1 MGGFFVLDLSL
12 KGQGFRFVN
21 VYLPNVERERCVVLR
36 RLYNLLNSNRVT
48 LLGGDFNFVE
58 NLGLDKCGE
67 DPLAGDGG
75 TRVIRS
81 IKNDFSLVDV
91 FRTLYPTRRAYSF
104 SAQGVSTRLDRFY
117 LSSTVVGCVRST
129 SLIPCTITDH
139 SIAEL
144 TFDDRLFGTYSH
156 GPGFWKFN
164 VSLLKEASLV
174 EGVEALWNVLKGS
187 QIKNGIWWENCKFT
201 FKRFLLSYSRKKAY
215 QDKKQTRVL
224 LAQIGLFEELAIEDP
239 PFFAAILSDLKA
251 SLNSLTEMKAR
262 GAQVRSRSVY
272 LDTEEKPCSYFLRR
286 ESARSKDK
294 FIFELCDDS
303 GRLYRDP
310 LSLQWVCRNFYK
322 ELLSESPVDDD
333 SIDDLL
339 GAVPTL
345 GGDARLSC
353 EGPLSY
359 EEGLKAVR
367 GMKRDKS
374 PGLDGLPAEF
384 YKRFFYLFGRDFVSM
399 VNGCL
404 VQGELPLSLRT
415 GLITLIP
422 KDDSNKSF
430 LKYWRPISLLYVDY
444 KIISKAL
451 SNRLAGVLHYVIS
464 EDQTCSVPGRSI
476 SDNLHLVRGVFDF
489 LGGRN
494 ISCGLVNFDQK
505 KAFDRVSHRYM
516 FLTFQAFGFGPSF
529 ISWVKLLYTNVFSSV
544 LVNGFVTAPF
554 SVTRSVRQG
563 CGLSPLLYVLC
574 IEPLAHS
581 FRMNPRIR
589 GLSLPGCNQTLKVTQ
604 YVDDTTC
611 VIADVPSLKAIL
623 EVFAKYEKA
632 SGAALNLE
640 KCVGM
645 WISGAMGGRDS
656 YCRIPFVVSMIKCLG
671 FFFSPDRELMMRK
684 NWEVVYNK
692 CDSVIKGF
700 RGDGGFR
707 YGDGLLLLGV
717 CYVQKSG
724 M

>member
-1 MGGFFVLDLSL
+1 MS
-12 KGQGFRFVN
+12 
-21 VYLPNVERERCVVLR
+21 C
-36 RLYNLLNSNRVT
+36 
-48 LLGGDFNFVE
+48 
-58 NLGLDKCGE
+58 
-67 DPLAGDGG
+67 
-75 TRVIRS
+75 
-81 IKNDFSLVDV
+81 
-91 FRTLYPTRRAYSF
+91 
-104 SAQGVSTRLDRFY
+104 
-117 LSSTVVGCVRST
+117 
-129 SLIPCTITDH
+129 
-139 SIAEL
+139 
-144 TFDDRLFGTYSH
+144 H

-224 LAQIGLFEELAIEDP
+224 LAQIGLFEELAVEDP
-239 PFFAAILSDLKA
+239 AFFAAILSDLKA

-310 LSLQWVCRNFYK
+310 LSLQRVCRNFYK

-339 GAVPTL
+339 GAVLTL

-422 KDDSNKSF
+422 KDDSKKSF
-430 LKYWRPISLLYVDY
+430 LKYWRPISLLNVDY

-516 FLTFQAFGFGPSF
+516 FRTLQAFGFGPSF

-604 YVDDTTC
+604 YADDTTC

-623 EVFAKYEKA
+623 EVFAA
-632 SGAALNLE
+632 GLGCGLE
-640 KCVGM
+640 LGEVCGDVDKWGH
-645 WISGAMGGRDS
+645 GGGGTATLWDT
-656 YCRIPFVVSMIKCLG
+656 L
-671 FFFSPDRELMMRK
+671 
-684 NWEVVYNK
+684 
-692 CDSVIKGF
+692 
-700 RGDGGFR
+700 RGLHD
-707 YGDGLLLLGV
+707 
-717 CYVQKSG
+717 
-724 M
+724 

>member
-1 MGGFFVLDLSL
+1 MS
-12 KGQGFRFVN
+12 
-21 VYLPNVERERCVVLR
+21 C
-36 RLYNLLNSNRVT
+36 
-48 LLGGDFNFVE
+48 
-58 NLGLDKCGE
+58 
-67 DPLAGDGG
+67 
-75 TRVIRS
+75 
-81 IKNDFSLVDV
+81 
-91 FRTLYPTRRAYSF
+91 
-104 SAQGVSTRLDRFY
+104 
-117 LSSTVVGCVRST
+117 
-129 SLIPCTITDH
+129 
-139 SIAEL
+139 
-144 TFDDRLFGTYSH
+144 H

-224 LAQIGLFEELAIEDP
+224 LAQIGLFEELAVEDP

-310 LSLQWVCRNFYK
+310 LSLQRVCRNFYK

-422 KDDSNKSF
+422 KDDSKKSF
-430 LKYWRPISLLYVDY
+430 LKYWRPISLLNVDY

-464 EDQTCSVPGRSI
+464 EGVRPVQSRGGRSVI
-476 SDNLHLVRGVFDF
+476 TYIWF
-489 LGGRN
+489 GGSLTFWGAETSPVGWSILTKRKP
-494 ISCGLVNFDQK
+494 LTV
-505 KAFDRVSHRYM
+505 
-516 FLTFQAFGFGPSF
+516 FLTGICFGRCRR
-529 ISWVKLLYTNVFSSV
+529 SV
-544 LVNGFVTAPF
+544 LVPLSFHGSSSCIPMF
-554 SVTRSVRQG
+554 SLQFWST
-563 CGLSPLLYVLC
+563 
-574 IEPLAHS
+574 
-581 FRMNPRIR
+581 
-589 GLSLPGCNQTLKVTQ
+589 
-604 YVDDTTC
+604 
-611 VIADVPSLKAIL
+611 
-623 EVFAKYEKA
+623 
-632 SGAALNLE
+632 
-640 KCVGM
+640 
-645 WISGAMGGRDS
+645 
-656 YCRIPFVVSMIKCLG
+656 VS
-671 FFFSPDRELMMRK
+671 
-684 NWEVVYNK
+684 
-692 CDSVIKGF
+692 
-700 RGDGGFR
+700 
-707 YGDGLLLLGV
+707 
-717 CYVQKSG
+717 
-724 M
+724 